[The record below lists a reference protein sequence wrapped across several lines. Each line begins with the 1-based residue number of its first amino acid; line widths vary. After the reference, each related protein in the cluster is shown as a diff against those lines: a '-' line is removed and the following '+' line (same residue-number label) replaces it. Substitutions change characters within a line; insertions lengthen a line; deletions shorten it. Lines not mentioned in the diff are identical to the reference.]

1 MRGTHP
7 ERALEQTIERGEAI
21 RAGTAVLAACSGGAD
36 SVALAG
42 ALCAVAPR
50 MHLRVTLGH
59 VNHGARPSAWQDE
72 CVVLCIGAALGV
84 PVKVRGLEIPG
95 RDEASLREARYA
107 ALAEMARDSGATT
120 IATAHHAE
128 DQSETVLLALFRGA
142 GPEGLSGIPERRP
155 LDGEFELARPLLHAA
170 SETLRE
176 YCHLRALPYAVDPTN
191 ADREIRRNAVREALE
206 ALRPLFPGLDEA
218 VARAAALVGAERAG
232 TERAS
237 LRRKVRDALA
247 DQESLRDVDFEH
259 IEAAVRA
266 LQRGAS
272 GRFHMKAGVTIEVES
287 GRLSAIVRDSA

>member
-7 ERALEQTIERGEAI
+7 ERALEQSIERGEAI
-21 RAGTAVLAACSGGAD
+21 RPGERVLVACSGGAD

-42 ALCAVAPR
+42 ALCAVATR
-50 MHLRVTLGH
+50 MQLRVALAH
-59 VNHGARPSAWQDE
+59 VNHGTRESAWQDE
-72 CVVLCIGAALGV
+72 CVVLWVGAALGV
-84 PVKVRGLEIPG
+84 PVRVRGVRAAG
-95 RDEASLREARYA
+95 ADEASLREARYG
-107 ALAEMARDSGATT
+107 ALASIARETGATA

-142 GPEGLSGIPERRP
+142 GPEGLAGMPERRA
-155 LDGEFELARPLLHAA
+155 LVEGLELVRPLLHAA

-191 ADREIRRNAVREALE
+191 EDRELRRNAVREALE

-218 VARAAALVGAERAG
+218 VARAALLVGAEQSDS
-232 TERAS
+232 ERAN
-237 LRRKVRDALA
+237 LRKKVRDALA
-247 DQESLRDVDFEH
+247 GQESLRDVDFEH

-266 LQRGAS
+266 LQRGGS

-287 GRLSAIVRDSA
+287 GRLSAVVRDPA